1 MDKSNLVRVCD
12 NCGKENSLEVRI
24 CSCGNNLEL
33 ICPTPATNK
42 HKKYRKCIVCGQ
54 ENYIENGKDVRKCS
68 RCGNNELYKS
78 KIEELKESEEEE
90 TEAITISKPEEEEKY
105 IPAIPVLKLKMK
117 NSSAVIPV
125 HTDSILGRLGD
136 VGAKELTNYPY
147 VGRFHC
153 ELNFKNGEWYVKD
166 LDSRGGTRINGSLID
181 KETVL
186 KQGDLLSIANAH
198 FEVILR

>member
-1 MDKSNLVRVCD
+1 M
-12 NCGKENSLEVRI
+12 
-24 CSCGNNLEL
+24 
-33 ICPTPATNK
+33 
-42 HKKYRKCIVCGQ
+42 
-54 ENYIENGKDVRKCS
+54 
-68 RCGNNELYKS
+68 
-78 KIEELKESEEEE
+78 ES
-90 TEAITISKPEEEEKY
+90 
-105 IPAIPVLKLKMK
+105 KLKWQ
-117 NSSAVIPV
+117 
-125 HTDSILGRLGD
+125 
-136 VGAKELTNYPY
+136 KELSIFNDIKTSYIVEGNVYDIYPY